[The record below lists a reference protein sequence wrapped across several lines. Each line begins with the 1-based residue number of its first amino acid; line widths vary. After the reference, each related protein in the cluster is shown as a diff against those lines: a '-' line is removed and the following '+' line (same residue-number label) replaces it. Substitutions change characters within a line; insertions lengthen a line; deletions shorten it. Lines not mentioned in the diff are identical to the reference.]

1 MSEHARLSPSSA
13 HRWLECHGSVALE
26 SQCADTSSD
35 FADEGTAA
43 HELAAM
49 ALTEDRNADAYL
61 GRLIRVNDKDWEVT
75 EDMAENV
82 QVYIDYVRGIQCDAR
97 FIEQRLDI
105 AFLTGEENA
114 KGTADCVM
122 VVGNE
127 LIVVDLKYGR
137 GVKVDAAHN
146 KQLGVYALA
155 ALEEHSLTYEFK
167 RLRQVIVQPRIG
179 HIDEWDCDID
189 SLETLRQSIEGSAG
203 RCFKALEFFNTHGEI
218 HENYLNPG
226 DKQCQFCKA
235 KAICPKLTAHVL
247 NTVAGD
253 FVDVTA
259 PVTEQIETLVER
271 PIDNPTLGNLLGAI
285 DLIESWCSAIR
296 ARANTELAQGNEVP
310 GYKLVS
316 GRKGNRA
323 WKSEGDVEQLLKT
336 MRLKTEEMYD
346 LKLISPTSAEKL
358 HDAGTIGPR
367 QWPKL
372 KALITQAAGKP
383 SVAPEADKRPAISVA
398 PVADDFA
405 VVSQEEALVGDLV

>member
-13 HRWLECHGSVALE
+13 HRWLECPGSVALE
-26 SQCADTSSD
+26 SQCVDTSSD

-49 ALTEDRNADAYL
+49 ALIEERNADAYL
-61 GRLIRVNDKDWEVT
+61 GRLIRVNKKDWEVT
-75 EDMAENV
+75 EDMAAYV
-82 QVYIDYVRGIQCDAR
+82 QVYIDYVRGIQSDAR
-97 FIEQRLDI
+97 FVEQKLDI
-105 AFLTGEENA
+105 EFLTGENNA
-114 KGTADCVM
+114 KGTADCVLI
-122 VVGNE
+122 VGNE

-137 GVKVDAAHN
+137 GVQVDAEEN

-155 ALEEHSLTYEFK
+155 ALEEHSLTYDLTSV
-167 RLRQVIVQPRIG
+167 RLVIVQPRLNNT
-179 HIDEWDCDID
+179 DEWPCKSGWLD
-189 SLETLRQSIEGSAG
+189 TLRGNIDRSTE
-203 RCFKALEFFNTHGEI
+203 RCFKVIEYFDKFGEV
-218 HENYLNPG
+218 HDKYLNPG

-235 KAICPKLTAHVL
+235 KATCPKLTAHVL
-247 NTVAGD
+247 TTVAGD

-259 PVTEQIETLVER
+259 PVAAQIETAVER
-271 PIDNPTLGNLLGAI
+271 PIDNPTLGNLLSAI

-323 WKSEGDVEQLLKT
+323 WKSEGGVEQLFKA
-336 MRLKTEEMYD
+336 MRLKTEQMYD

-358 HDAGTIGPR
+358 HEAGIIGPR

-372 KALITQAAGKP
+372 QALITQAAGKP
-383 SVAPEADKRPAISVA
+383 SVAPESDKRPAISVP

-405 VVSQEEALVGDLV
+405 LVSEEEALVGDLV